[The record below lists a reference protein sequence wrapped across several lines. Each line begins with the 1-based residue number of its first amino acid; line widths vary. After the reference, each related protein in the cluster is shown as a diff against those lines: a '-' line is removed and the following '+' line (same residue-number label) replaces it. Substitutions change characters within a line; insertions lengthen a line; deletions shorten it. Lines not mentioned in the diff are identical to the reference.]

1 MSCGPPSKTHPGPEP
16 VTWETLRLELVMG
29 SLGMV
34 SPGAEEG
41 SKEQPETGDGAG
53 DHTRV

>member
-1 MSCGPPSKTHPGPEP
+1 MSCGSPSKTHLGPEP
-16 VTWETLRLELVMG
+16 VTWETPRLELVMG